1 MCLAIPGRLLS
12 REESNGMLRGR
23 IEFAGIVR
31 EACLDFLPEAEVG
44 DYVLVHVGF
53 AITRVDE
60 QDAEETLMYLRQIG
74 RLEEELGAELAA
86 EPDLDAGG
94 GNRGT
99 DTDPTRAVL
108 MTMNKSGETGEAE

>member
-31 EACLDFLPEAEVG
+31 EACLDFLPEAELG

-60 QDAEETLMYLRQIG
+60 HDAQETLAYLRQIG
-74 RLEEELGAELAA
+74 RLEEEFGARLDFNAGSADA
-86 EPDLDAGG
+86 E
-94 GNRGT
+94 T
-99 DTDPTRAVL
+99 DTDPMRAL
-108 MTMNKSGETGEAE
+108 MIRPDKAE

>member
-60 QDAEETLMYLRQIG
+60 KDAEETLMYLRQIG
-74 RLEEELGAELAA
+74 RLEEELGAES
-86 EPDLDAGG
+86 ELDSEGG
-94 GNRGT
+94 
-99 DTDPTRAVL
+99 DTEADDTQAVR
-108 MTMNKSGETGEAE
+108 MRTSEAK

>member
-12 REESNGMLRGR
+12 RDESNGMLRVR

-60 QDAEETLMYLRQIG
+60 KDAEETLMYLRQIG
-74 RLEEELGAELAA
+74 RLEEELGAEL
-86 EPDLDAGG
+86 DGG
-94 GNRGT
+94 GD
-99 DTDPTRAVL
+99 DTAADAPQGVRMRTR
-108 MTMNKSGETGEAE
+108 EAE